1 MKKIALTGVIGSGKT
16 TAANYFKDFGVPV
29 FIADDC
35 AKDLM
40 LNNNELRS
48 KLISLLGDKTYNDGK
63 LNKEFIS
70 DQIFKNKN
78 ILNSVNNLI
87 HPMVQNTFNRWF
99 REQNF
104 KYVVYEAALIFENN
118 SEHLF
123 DKIIYLYIW
132 VLIINALISWLVAFN
147 VLNTSNRFVY
157 SVLEVSYRLTAP
169 PLNFIRKFLPNLGP
183 IDISPVILILALMFI
198 RNFVFEMFGLL

>member
-123 DKIIYLYIW
+123 DKIICIKTPLDVIHKR
-132 VLIINALISWLVAFN
+132 I
-147 VLNTSNRFVY
+147 SNRENY
-157 SVLEVSYRLTAP
+157 SRNRVKNI
-169 PLNFIRKFLPNLGP
+169 LNLQISQDIKCYKSDFC
-183 IDISPVILILALMFI
+183 IDNTTKEKLFQDIKEIHLS
-198 RNFVFEMFGLL
+198 LL

>member
-40 LNNNELRS
+40 LNNHELRA
-48 KLISLLGDKTYNDGK
+48 KLIRLLGDKTYSDGK

-123 DKIIYLYIW
+123 DKIICIKTPLDVIHKR
-132 VLIINALISWLVAFN
+132 I
-147 VLNTSNRFVY
+147 SNRENY
-157 SVLEVSYRLTAP
+157 SKNRVKNI
-169 PLNFIRKFLPNLGP
+169 LNLQISQDIKCYKSDFC
-183 IDISPVILILALMFI
+183 IDNTTKEKLFQDIKEIHLS
-198 RNFVFEMFGLL
+198 LL

>member
-40 LNNNELRS
+40 LNNHELRT

-70 DQIFKNKN
+70 DHIFKNKN

-123 DKIIYLYIW
+123 DKIICIKTPLDVIHKR
-132 VLIINALISWLVAFN
+132 I
-147 VLNTSNRFVY
+147 SNRENY
-157 SVLEVSYRLTAP
+157 SKNRVKNI
-169 PLNFIRKFLPNLGP
+169 LNLQTSQDTKCYKSDFC
-183 IDISPVILILALMFI
+183 IDNTTKEKLFQDIKEIHLS
-198 RNFVFEMFGLL
+198 LL

>member
-16 TAANYFKDFGVPV
+16 TAANYFRDFGVPV

-87 HPMVQNTFNRWF
+87 HPWY
-99 REQNF
+99 
-104 KYVVYEAALIFENN
+104 KILLIAGLGNKIL
-118 SEHLF
+118 SMLF
-123 DKIIYLYIW
+123 MK
-132 VLIINALISWLVAFN
+132 
-147 VLNTSNRFVY
+147 
-157 SVLEVSYRLTAP
+157 
-169 PLNFIRKFLPNLGP
+169 
-183 IDISPVILILALMFI
+183 
-198 RNFVFEMFGLL
+198 LL